1 MKMPNPCLSFSHQEH
16 FMRSVIH
23 VDMDA
28 FFASVEKLDNPNL
41 EGKPVIVGGL
51 GKRGVVATA
60 SYEARRYG
68 VKSAMPI
75 SRARKLCPDGIYL
88 SPRFERYQEIS
99 KKIREIFLSY
109 TPKVEPISLDE
120 AFLDVTETVDSFD
133 LAIAKAREIKDKI
146 KEKTGLTCSVGV
158 ASNKFLA
165 KLASDMQKPNGFT
178 VIQKDEIDNILK
190 DLPVS
195 RIWGVG
201 RVTEKRL
208 NNMGIRTIDDLKKV
222 SRDKLKNIFG
232 KHGENLYDLA
242 RGIDESPVVPRR
254 PVKSISQEV
263 TFEEDVEDPERVK
276 SFIVRL
282 SEEIGRSL
290 RKDKLWAKTVRIKV
304 RFSDFTTITRQ
315 VSLDTPTSS
324 TEIIKNLAKK
334 LFKEKVAKNRAIRLV
349 GVGVSNITDA
359 GEKQLFLFPTPKNE
373 EKLNRV
379 NDVLDKIREKFGR
392 NSIRRGG

>member
-1 MKMPNPCLSFSHQEH
+1 
-16 FMRSVIH
+16 
-23 VDMDA
+23 
-28 FFASVEKLDNPNL
+28 
-41 EGKPVIVGGL
+41 
-51 GKRGVVATA
+51 
-60 SYEARRYG
+60 
-68 VKSAMPI
+68 MPI